1 MRPNGFE
8 LVARSERG
16 ALVASSVS
24 RVSGWR
30 VAIDGEPAEPVT
42 VNAAFLGVRV
52 PPGVHGVELSY
63 APAGWRWGWWLCGAA
78 VAALLLAWGLRL
90 SRRGAAR
97 RPAGSGAP

>member
-1 MRPNGFE
+1 M
-8 LVARSERG
+8 
-16 ALVASSVS
+16 LVASSVS

-52 PPGVHGVELSY
+52 PAGVHGVELSY